1 MPAEK
6 KQLGQLLLE
15 SGLLKEHQVS
25 DVLTYQREHNLVFG
39 KAVVS
44 MGLVDEAELLK
55 VLGDHLGLP
64 SLDIL
69 KYSIQD
75 EALKLVSEEFARE
88 NSIIPLFVIEE
99 SLTIATADPMNIDV
113 IDQLTRDT
121 GMEIMLVLSI
131 EMDIERSIDL
141 YYRSTTSLLETEAA
155 GDDVRV
161 VSREIHEDTEIVQVV
176 DMLLFEA
183 VNMGASDI
191 HIEPRKND
199 ARIRYRVDGV
209 LQQYYSIPHDSVSP
223 MISRIKIL
231 ADMDIAE
238 QRRPQDGRFHFAQ
251 KSVAVDLRCSTF
263 PTPNGEKV
271 VMRILDEA
279 KGKIDLHK
287 LGFDEDIL
295 ALWRETIKIAN
306 GILLVTGPTGSGKT
320 TTLYATLNTLNSVAV
335 NIMTIE
341 DPIEYSLENI
351 NQSQVNN
358 KAGLTF
364 QAALKTMM
372 RQDPDIIL
380 VGEMR
385 DVETIELAIRA
396 ALTGHLVFSTLH
408 TNDASSTFTRLT
420 DMGVDTYLVSSTVRA
435 ILAQRLIRLLC
446 PRCKKPVEK
455 TNDLKKVL
463 RITKWPDYT
472 AIHEPVGCIHCR
484 NSGYV
489 GRSGV
494 FELMIPNQE
503 IKDLVIKGAS
513 AGEIEAAAEAGGM
526 YSLNKAA
533 KEYVLRGD
541 TSIDEIKRVTL

>member
-1 MPAEK
+1 MAGEK
-6 KQLGQLLLE
+6 KQIGQLLLE
-15 SGLLKEHQVS
+15 SGLINDAQLNEALS
-25 DVLTYQREHNLVFG
+25 YQRENGLVLG

-44 MGLVDEAELLK
+44 MGLVTERDLLK

-64 SLDIL
+64 SLDIS
-69 KYSIQD
+69 KYNIQD
-75 EALKLVSEEFARE
+75 EALMVVNEDFARKY
-88 NSIIPLFVIEE
+88 SIIPLFLIEN
-99 SLTIATADPMNIDV
+99 SLTIATADPLNIDV
-113 IDQLTRDT
+113 IDELTRTT

-141 YYRSTTSLLETEAA
+141 YYRSTTSLAQTQAA

-161 VSREIHEDTEIVQVV
+161 VSREIQEVAEIIQVV

-209 LQQYYSIPHDSVSP
+209 LQQYYTIPSDSVSP

-238 QRRPQDGRFHFAQ
+238 SRRPQDGRFHFAQ
-251 KSVAVDLRCSTF
+251 KNVEVDLRCSTF

-287 LGFDEDIL
+287 LGFEGDIL
-295 ALWRETIKIAN
+295 KEWRETIKVSN

-351 NQSQVNN
+351 NQSQVNV
-358 KAGLTF
+358 KAGLSFT
-364 QAALKTMM
+364 AALRTMM

-408 TNDASSTFTRLT
+408 TNDAASTFTRLL

-455 TNDLKKVL
+455 NDELMRTL
-463 RITKWPDYT
+463 DIDEWPGYT
-472 AIHEPVGCIHCR
+472 SMQKPVGCIHCR

-489 GRSGV
+489 GRTGV
-494 FELMIPNQE
+494 FELLIPDQE
-503 IKDLVIKGAS
+503 IKNLIIKGAS
-513 AGEIEAAAEAGGM
+513 ASEIEDAAVKNGM
-526 YSLNKAA
+526 YSLNQAA
-533 KEYVLRGD
+533 KEYVLRGQ
-541 TSIDEIKRVTL
+541 TSIDEILRVTL

>member
-1 MPAEK
+1 
-6 KQLGQLLLE
+6 
-15 SGLLKEHQVS
+15 
-25 DVLTYQREHNLVFG
+25 
-39 KAVVS
+39 
-44 MGLVDEAELLK
+44 
-55 VLGDHLGLP
+55 
-64 SLDIL
+64 
-69 KYSIQD
+69 
-75 EALKLVSEEFARE
+75 
-88 NSIIPLFVIEE
+88 PL
-99 SLTIATADPMNIDV
+99 NIDV

-141 YYRSTTSLLETEAA
+141 YYRSTTSLLATEAA

-209 LQQYYSIPHDSVSP
+209 LQQYYSIPKDSVSP
-223 MISRIKIL
+223 VISRIKIL

-238 QRRPQDGRFHFAQ
+238 NRRPQDGRLHFAQ
-251 KSVAVDLRCSTF
+251 KSVSVDLRCSTF

-279 KGKIDLHK
+279 KGRIELHK
-287 LGFDEDIL
+287 LGFDEKVL
-295 ALWRETIKIAN
+295 KLWRETIKTSN

-320 TTLYATLNTLNSVAV
+320 TTLYATLNSLNSVAV

-364 QAALKTMM
+364 SAALRTMM

-408 TNDASSTFTRLT
+408 TNDASSTFSRLL
-420 DMGVDTYLVSSTVRA
+420 DMGIDTYLVSSTVRA
-435 ILAQRLIRLLC
+435 ILAQRLLRLLC

-455 TNDLKKVL
+455 TDEIKKIIRVDE
-463 RITKWPDYT
+463 WPDYT
-472 AIHEPVGCIHCR
+472 SLHKPVGCIHCR

-489 GRSGV
+489 GRTGV
-494 FELMIPNQE
+494 FELLIPNQK
-503 IKDLVIKGAS
+503 IKDLIIKQAS
-513 AGEIEAAAEAGGM
+513 AEEIEAEAEAAGM
-526 YSLNKAA
+526 YSLNMAA
-533 KEYVLRGD
+533 REYVLKGL
-541 TSIDEIKRVTL
+541 TSIEEIMRVTL

>member
-1 MPAEK
+1 MAGEK

-15 SGLLKEHQVS
+15 AGLLTESQVS
-25 DVLTYQREHNLVFG
+25 EVLAYQREHHMVFG

-44 MGLVDEAELLK
+44 MGMVPETELLK
-55 VLGDHLGLP
+55 VLGNHLGLP
-64 SLDIL
+64 SLDIT
-69 KYSIQD
+69 KYNIQD
-75 EALKLVSEEFARE
+75 EALKLVSEDFARE
-88 NSIIPLFVIEE
+88 HSIIPLFLIEN
-99 SLTIATADPMNIDV
+99 SLTIATADPLNIDV

-209 LQQYYSIPHDSVSP
+209 LQQYYSIPKDSVSP
-223 MISRIKIL
+223 VISRIKIL

-238 QRRPQDGRFHFAQ
+238 NRRPQDGRFHFAQ
-251 KSVAVDLRCSTF
+251 KSVSVDLRCSTF
-263 PTPNGEKV
+263 PTPHGEKV

-279 KGKIDLHK
+279 KGKIELHK
-287 LGFDEDIL
+287 LGFDEKVL
-295 ALWRETIKIAN
+295 KLWRETIKISN

-320 TTLYATLNTLNSVAV
+320 TTLYATLNSLNSVAV

-364 QAALKTMM
+364 TAALRTMM

-385 DVETIELAIRA
+385 DVETIELAVRA

-408 TNDASSTFTRLT
+408 TNDAASTFSRLL

-435 ILAQRLIRLLC
+435 ILAQRLLRLLC

-455 TNDLKKVL
+455 TDEIKKIIRVD
-463 RITKWPDYT
+463 KWPDYT
-472 AIHEPVGCIHCR
+472 SLHEPVGCIHCR

-489 GRSGV
+489 GRTGV
-494 FELMIPNQE
+494 FELLIPNQK
-503 IKDLVIKGAS
+503 IKELIIKQAS
-513 AGEIEAAAEAGGM
+513 SEEIEAEAEAAGM
-526 YSLNKAA
+526 YSLNMAA
-533 KEYVLRGD
+533 REYVLKGL
-541 TSIDEIKRVTL
+541 TSIEEIMRVTL

>member
-1 MPAEK
+1 MAAEK

-15 SGLLKEHQVS
+15 SGLITEQQVS
-25 DVLTYQREHNLVFG
+25 EVLAYQREHNQVFG

-44 MGLVDEAELLK
+44 MGLVEESDLLRI
-55 VLGDHLGLP
+55 LGDHLGLP
-64 SLDIL
+64 SLDIT

-75 EALKLVSEEFARE
+75 EALAVVSEDFARA
-88 NSIIPLFVIEE
+88 NSIIPLFLIED
-99 SLTIATADPMNIDV
+99 SLTIATADPLNIDV
-113 IDQLTRDT
+113 IDELTRTT
-121 GMEIMLVLSI
+121 GLEIMLVLSV

-238 QRRPQDGRFHFAQ
+238 SRRPQDGRFHFAQ

-287 LGFDEDIL
+287 LGFDADIL
-295 ALWRETIKIAN
+295 KAWHETIKTSN

-364 QAALKTMM
+364 TAALRTMM

-408 TNDASSTFTRLT
+408 TNDAASTFTRLT

-446 PRCKKPVEK
+446 PRCKKQVEK
-455 TNDLKKVL
+455 TDELKRV
-463 RITKWPDYT
+463 INIDEWPDYT
-472 AIHEPVGCIHCR
+472 SIHEPVGCIHCR

-494 FELMIPNQE
+494 FELLRPNQE
-503 IKDLVIKGAS
+503 VKDLIIKGAD
-513 AGEIEAAAEAGGM
+513 ADEIEAAAIRNGM
-526 YSLNKAA
+526 YSLNQAA
-533 KEYVLRGD
+533 REYVLRGK
-541 TSIDEIKRVTL
+541 TSVEEVMRVTL

>member
-1 MPAEK
+1 MVVEK
-6 KQLGQLLLE
+6 KQIGQLLLE
-15 SGLLKEHQVS
+15 SGLINESQLKEA
-25 DVLTYQREHNLVFG
+25 LAYQRDNGLVFG
-39 KAVVS
+39 KAVVK
-44 MGLVDEAELLK
+44 MGLVPERELLR

-64 SLDIL
+64 SLDIT
-69 KYSIQD
+69 KYNIQD
-75 EALKLVSEEFARE
+75 EALLEVSEDFARKY
-88 NSIIPLFVIEE
+88 SIIPLFLIED
-99 SLTIATADPMNIDV
+99 SLTIATADPLNIDV
-113 IDQLTRDT
+113 IDELTRDT
-121 GMEIMLVLSI
+121 GKEIMLVLSI

-141 YYRSTTSLLETEAA
+141 YYRSTTSMSQTKTA

-161 VSREIHEDTEIVQVV
+161 VSREIHEDAEIVQVV

-191 HIEPRKND
+191 HIEPRKHD

-209 LQQYYSIPHDSVSP
+209 LQQYYSIPSDSVSP

-238 QRRPQDGRFHFAQ
+238 SRRPQDGRFHFAQ
-251 KSVAVDLRCSTF
+251 KNVEVDLRCSTF

-271 VMRILDEA
+271 VMRILDES
-279 KGKIDLHK
+279 KGKIELHK
-287 LGFDEDIL
+287 LGFEPDIL
-295 ALWRETIKIAN
+295 KRWHEIVKTAN

-341 DPIEYSLENI
+341 DPIEYMLDNI

-358 KAGLTF
+358 RAGLTF
-364 QAALKTMM
+364 TAALRTMM

-408 TNDASSTFTRLT
+408 TNDAASTFSRLA
-420 DMGVDTYLVSSTVRA
+420 DMGIDTYLVSSTVRA

-446 PRCKKPVEK
+446 PRCKAPMEK
-455 TNDLKKVL
+455 SPELKKIL
-463 RITKWPDYT
+463 KIDEWPDY
-472 AIHEPVGCIHCR
+472 ANVHSPVGCIHCR

-489 GRSGV
+489 GRAGV
-494 FELMIPNQE
+494 FELLIPNQE

-513 AGEIEAAAEAGGM
+513 ADEIEAASIRNGM
-526 YSLNKAA
+526 YSLNQAA
-533 KEYVLRGD
+533 REYVLQGK
-541 TSIDEIKRVTL
+541 TSLDEILRVTL

>member
-1 MPAEK
+1 VATEK
-6 KQLGQLLLE
+6 KQLGQLLIE
-15 SGLLKEHQVS
+15 SGLISETQVS
-25 DVLTYQREHNLVFG
+25 EVLTYQREHNLVFG

-44 MGLVDEAELLK
+44 MGLVQESDLLK
-55 VLGDHLGLP
+55 ILGDHLGLP
-64 SLDIL
+64 SLDIT

-75 EALKLVSEEFARE
+75 EALAAVSEDYARK

-99 SLTIATADPMNIDV
+99 TLTIATADPLNIDV
-113 IDQLTRDT
+113 IDELARDT
-121 GMEIMLVLSI
+121 GKEIMLVLSI

-141 YYRSTTSLLETEAA
+141 YYRSTTSLLKTAEA
-155 GDDVRV
+155 GDDVRI

-209 LQQYYSIPHDSVSP
+209 LQQYYSIPHESVSP

-238 QRRPQDGRFHFAQ
+238 SRRPQDGRFHFAQ
-251 KSVAVDLRCSTF
+251 KNVAVDLRCSTF

-287 LGFDEDIL
+287 LGFDAEIL
-295 ALWRETIKIAN
+295 REWRETIKTAN

-364 QAALKTMM
+364 TTALRTMM

-446 PRCKKPVEK
+446 PRCKKLVEK
-455 TNDLKKVL
+455 TDELKRVIK
-463 RITKWPDYT
+463 IDEWPDYT
-472 AIHEPVGCIHCR
+472 SIHEPVGCIHCR

-494 FELMIPNQE
+494 FELLIPNQE
-503 IKDLVIKGAS
+503 IKDLIVRGAD
-513 AGEIEAAAEAGGM
+513 ADEIEAAAVRNGM
-526 YSLNKAA
+526 YSLNQAA
-533 KEYVLRGD
+533 KEYVLRGK
-541 TSIDEIKRVTL
+541 TSVEEVMRVTL

>member
-1 MPAEK
+1 MAGEK

-15 SGLLKEHQVS
+15 SGLINDAQLNEA
-25 DVLTYQREHNLVFG
+25 LAYQRENGLVLG

-44 MGLVDEAELLK
+44 MGLVAERDLLK

-64 SLDIL
+64 SLDIS
-69 KYSIQD
+69 KYNIQD
-75 EALKLVSEEFARE
+75 EALQLVSEDFARKY
-88 NSIIPLFVIEE
+88 SIIPLFLIEN
-99 SLTIATADPMNIDV
+99 SLTIATADPLNIEV
-113 IDQLTRDT
+113 IDELTRTT

-131 EMDIERSIDL
+131 ELDIERSIDL
-141 YYRSTTSLLETEAA
+141 YYRSTTSLAQAQAA

-161 VSREIHEDTEIVQVV
+161 VSREIHEDAEIIQVV

-191 HIEPRKND
+191 HIEPRKHD

-209 LQQYYSIPHDSVSP
+209 LQQYYSIPSDSVSP

-238 QRRPQDGRFHFAQ
+238 SRRPQDGRFHFAQ
-251 KSVAVDLRCSTF
+251 KNVEVDLRCSTF

-287 LGFDEDIL
+287 LGFGGDTLKE
-295 ALWRETIKIAN
+295 WRETIKTSN

-320 TTLYATLNTLNSVAV
+320 TTLYATLNSLNSVAV

-351 NQSQVNN
+351 NQSQVNV
-358 KAGLTF
+358 KAGLSFTT
-364 QAALKTMM
+364 ALRTMM

-408 TNDASSTFTRLT
+408 TNDAASTFTRLL

-455 TNDLKKVL
+455 TDELKHTLK
-463 RITKWPDYT
+463 IDEWPDYT
-472 AIHEPVGCIHCR
+472 SMQRPVGCIHCR

-489 GRSGV
+489 GRTGV
-494 FELMIPNQE
+494 FELLIPNQE
-503 IKDLVIKGAS
+503 IKNLIIKGAS
-513 AGEIEAAAEAGGM
+513 AGEIEAAAVANGM
-526 YSLNKAA
+526 YSLNQAA
-533 KEYVLRGD
+533 QEYVLRGQ
-541 TSIDEIKRVTL
+541 TSIDEILRVTL

>member
-1 MPAEK
+1 MANEK

-15 SGLLKEHQVS
+15 SGLISEQQVS
-25 DVLTYQREHNLVFG
+25 EVLTYQREHNLVFG

-44 MGLVDEAELLK
+44 MGMVQESELLK
-55 VLGDHLGLP
+55 ILGDHLGLP
-64 SLDIL
+64 SLDIT

-75 EALKLVSEEFARE
+75 EALGVVSEDFARE

-99 SLTIATADPMNIDV
+99 SLTIATADPLNIDV
-113 IDQLTRDT
+113 IDQLTRDS
-121 GMEIMLVLSI
+121 GMEIMLVLSS

-141 YYRSTTSLLETEAA
+141 YYRSTTSLLDTEAA
-155 GDDVRV
+155 GDGVRV

-209 LQQYYSIPHDSVSP
+209 LQQYYSIPHESVSP

-238 QRRPQDGRFHFAQ
+238 SRRPQDGRFHFAQ

-271 VMRILDEA
+271 VMRILDES

-287 LGFDEDIL
+287 LGFDEEIL
-295 ALWRETIKIAN
+295 KEWRETIKIAN

-358 KAGLTF
+358 KAGLSF
-364 QAALKTMM
+364 SVALKTMM

-385 DVETIELAIRA
+385 DTETIELAIRA

-420 DMGVDTYLVSSTVRA
+420 DMGVDTCLVSSTVRA

-455 TNDLKKVL
+455 SDDLMKV
-463 RITKWPDYT
+463 IGVDKWPDYT

-489 GRSGV
+489 GRSGI
-494 FELMIPNQE
+494 FELLIPNQE
-503 IKDLVIKGAS
+503 VKD
-513 AGEIEAAAEAGGM
+513 
-526 YSLNKAA
+526 
-533 KEYVLRGD
+533 
-541 TSIDEIKRVTL
+541 

>member
-1 MPAEK
+1 MVGEK
-6 KQLGQLLLE
+6 KQIGQLLME
-15 SGLLKEHQVS
+15 SGLLT
-25 DVLTYQREHNLVFG
+25 DVQLNEALTYQREHGVVLG

-44 MGLVDEAELLK
+44 MGLVPERELLK

-64 SLDIL
+64 SLDIT
-69 KYSIQD
+69 KYNIQD
-75 EALKLVSEEFARE
+75 EALMEVSEDFARE
-88 NSIIPLFVIEE
+88 YSIIPLFLIENT
-99 SLTIATADPMNIDV
+99 LTIATADPLNIDV
-113 IDQLTRDT
+113 IDQLSRDT

-141 YYRSTTSLLETEAA
+141 YYRSTTSLAQTQAA

-161 VSREIHEDTEIVQVV
+161 VSREIHEDAEVVQVV

-191 HIEPRKND
+191 HIEPRKHD

-209 LQQYYSIPHDSVSP
+209 LQQYYSIPSDSVSP

-238 QRRPQDGRFHFAQ
+238 SRRPQDGRFHFEQ
-251 KSVAVDLRCSTF
+251 KNVAVDLRCSTF

-271 VMRILDEA
+271 VMRILDES

-287 LGFDEDIL
+287 LGFDGDIL
-295 ALWRETIKIAN
+295 KLWRETIKTSN

-341 DPIEYSLENI
+341 DPIEYMLDNI

-358 KAGLTF
+358 RAGLTF
-364 QAALKTMM
+364 SAALRTMM

-385 DVETIELAIRA
+385 DVETIEMAIRA

-408 TNDASSTFTRLT
+408 TNDASSTFTRLM

-435 ILAQRLIRLLC
+435 ILAQRLLRLLC
-446 PRCKKPVEK
+446 PRCKKPIEK
-455 TNDLKKVL
+455 SDELKKIL
-463 RITKWPDYT
+463 KLEQWPEY
-472 AIHEPVGCIHCR
+472 ASVHKPVGCIHCR

-489 GRSGV
+489 GRTGV
-494 FELMIPNQE
+494 FELLIPNQE
-503 IKDLVIKGAS
+503 VKDLVIKGAD
-513 AGEIEAAAEAGGM
+513 AGEIEEAAVRNGM
-526 YSLNKAA
+526 YSLNEAA
-533 KEYVLRGD
+533 REYVLRGK
-541 TSIDEIKRVTL
+541 TSIDEIMRVTL

>member
-1 MPAEK
+1 MVTEK

-15 SGLLKEHQVS
+15 SGMITEQQVS
-25 DVLTYQREHNLVFG
+25 EVLTYQREHNLVFG

-44 MGLVDEAELLK
+44 MGLVAETDLLMI
-55 VLGDHLGLP
+55 LGNHLGLP

-75 EALKLVSEEFARE
+75 EALKLVNEEFARE
-88 NSIIPLFVIEE
+88 HSIIPLFLIEDA
-99 SLTIATADPMNIDV
+99 LTIATADPLNIDV
-113 IDQLTRDT
+113 IDQLSRDT
-121 GMEIMLVLSI
+121 GLQISLVLSI
-131 EMDIERSIDL
+131 ELDIERSIDL

-161 VSREIHEDTEIVQVV
+161 VSRQINEETEIVQVV

-209 LQQYYSIPHDSVSP
+209 LQQYYSIPHESVSP
-223 MISRIKIL
+223 LISRIKIL

-238 QRRPQDGRFHFAQ
+238 SRRPQDGRFHFEQ
-251 KSVAVDLRCSTF
+251 KSVSVDLRCSTF

-287 LGFDEDIL
+287 LGFDDDIL
-295 ALWRETIKIAN
+295 VQWRKTIKTAN

-364 QAALKTMM
+364 TAALRTMM
-372 RQDPDIIL
+372 RQDPDVIL

-420 DMGVDTYLVSSTVRA
+420 DMGVDSYLVSSTVRG

-446 PRCKKPVEK
+446 PRCKQPVEK
-455 TNDLKKVL
+455 TDELKKIIQVEE
-463 RITKWPDYT
+463 WPDYT
-472 AIHEPVGCIHCR
+472 SIHEPVGCIHCR

-494 FELMIPNQE
+494 FELLIPNQE
-503 IKDLVIKGAS
+503 IKDLIIKGAS
-513 AGEIEAAAEAGGM
+513 AGEIEAAAEAAGM
-526 YSLNKAA
+526 YTLNNAA
-533 KEYVLRGD
+533 REYVLRGD
-541 TSIDEIKRVTL
+541 TSIDEILRVTL

>member
-1 MPAEK
+1 MAGEK
-6 KQLGQLLLE
+6 KQIGQLLLE
-15 SGLLKEHQVS
+15 SGLLTDIQLNEALV
-25 DVLTYQREHNLVFG
+25 YQREHGLVLG
-39 KAVVS
+39 RAVVS
-44 MGLVDEAELLK
+44 MGLVAERDLLK

-64 SLDIL
+64 SLDIS

-75 EALKLVSEEFARE
+75 EALMLVDEDFARKY
-88 NSIIPLFVIEE
+88 SIIPLFLIENT
-99 SLTIATADPMNIDV
+99 LTIATADPLNIEV
-113 IDQLTRDT
+113 IDELSRAS

-131 EMDIERSIDL
+131 ELEIERAIDL
-141 YYRSTTSLLETEAA
+141 YYRSTTSLAQSQAA

-161 VSREIHEDTEIVQVV
+161 VSREIHEDAEIVQVV

-183 VNMGASDI
+183 VNMEASDI
-191 HIEPRKND
+191 HVEPRKHD

-209 LQQYYSIPHDSVSP
+209 LQQYYSIPSESVAP
-223 MISRIKIL
+223 LISRIKIL

-238 QRRPQDGRFHFAQ
+238 SRRPQDGRFHFAQ
-251 KSVAVDLRCSTF
+251 KNVKVDLRCSTF

-287 LGFDEDIL
+287 LGFEGGIL
-295 ALWRETIKIAN
+295 KEWRETIKTSN

-320 TTLYATLNTLNSVAV
+320 TTLYATLNTLNTVAV
-335 NIMTIE
+335 NIMTVE

-351 NQSQVNN
+351 NQSQVNT

-364 QAALKTMM
+364 TTALRTMM
-372 RQDPDIIL
+372 RQDPDVIL

-385 DVETIELAIRA
+385 DVETIELAVRA

-408 TNDASSTFTRLT
+408 TNDAASTFTRLT
-420 DMGVDTYLVSSTVRA
+420 DMGVDTYLLSSTVRA

-455 TNDLKKVL
+455 SDELKKVL
-463 RITKWPDYT
+463 KIGEWPDY
-472 AIHEPVGCIHCR
+472 AGVYQPVGCIHCR

-489 GRSGV
+489 GRTGI
-494 FELMIPNQE
+494 FELLIPNQE

-513 AGEIEAAAEAGGM
+513 ADEIEAAAVSSGM
-526 YSLNKAA
+526 YSLNQAA
-533 KEYVLRGD
+533 REYVLRGQ
-541 TSIDEIKRVTL
+541 TSMDEILRVTL

>member
-1 MPAEK
+1 MAGEK

-15 SGLLKEHQVS
+15 SGLINEIQLNEA
-25 DVLTYQREHNLVFG
+25 LTYQREHGLVLG
-39 KAVVS
+39 RAVVS
-44 MGLVDEAELLK
+44 MGLVAESDLLK
-55 VLGDHLGLP
+55 VLGDHLGLA
-64 SLDIL
+64 SLDIS

-75 EALKLVSEEFARE
+75 EALMVVKEDFARKY
-88 NSIIPLFVIEE
+88 SIIPLFLIENT
-99 SLTIATADPMNIDV
+99 LTIATADPLNIEV
-113 IDQLTRDT
+113 IDELSRTS
-121 GMEIMLVLSI
+121 GLEIMLVLSS
-131 EMDIERSIDL
+131 ELEIERSIDL
-141 YYRSTTSLLETEAA
+141 YYRSTTSLAQTQAA
-155 GDDVRV
+155 GDDVRI
-161 VSREIHEDTEIVQVV
+161 VSREIQQDVEIVQVV

-191 HIEPRKND
+191 HIEPRKHD

-238 QRRPQDGRFHFAQ
+238 SRRPQDGRFHFAQ
-251 KSVAVDLRCSTF
+251 KNVKVDLRCSTF

-279 KGKIDLHK
+279 KGKIDLYK
-287 LGFDEDIL
+287 LGFEAPIL
-295 ALWRETIKIAN
+295 KQWRKTITTAN

-351 NQSQVNN
+351 NQSQVNV
-358 KAGLTF
+358 KAGLSFTT
-364 QAALKTMM
+364 ALRTMM

-408 TNDASSTFTRLT
+408 TNDASSTFTRLL
-420 DMGVDTYLVSSTVRA
+420 DMGIDPYLVSSTVRA

-446 PRCKKPVEK
+446 PRCKTRVEPGE
-455 TNDLKKVL
+455 DLKRVL
-463 RITKWPDYT
+463 KIDEWPDYT
-472 AIHEPVGCIHCR
+472 SIHDPVGCIHCR

-489 GRSGV
+489 GRTGV
-494 FELMIPNQE
+494 FELLIPNQE
-503 IKDLVIKGAS
+503 IRDLVIKGVS
-513 AGEIEAAAEAGGM
+513 SDEIEATAVKNGM
-526 YSLNKAA
+526 YSLNQAA
-533 KEYVLRGD
+533 KEYVLRGE
-541 TSIDEIKRVTL
+541 TSPEEILRVTL